1 MTGTVIFAIL
11 SCNRTII
18 WRLQGLIL
26 EIPMLTLKVV
36 GGFAVAFDETL
47 PFAEQYKLP
56 QNPRPLLV
64 RKIE

>member
-1 MTGTVIFAIL
+1 
-11 SCNRTII
+11 
-18 WRLQGLIL
+18 
-26 EIPMLTLKVV
+26 MLTLKVV
-36 GGFAVAFDETL
+36 GGFAVAFDKTL

>member
-1 MTGTVIFAIL
+1 
-11 SCNRTII
+11 
-18 WRLQGLIL
+18 
-26 EIPMLTLKVV
+26 MLTLKVV

-47 PFAEQYKLP
+47 PFVEQYKLP